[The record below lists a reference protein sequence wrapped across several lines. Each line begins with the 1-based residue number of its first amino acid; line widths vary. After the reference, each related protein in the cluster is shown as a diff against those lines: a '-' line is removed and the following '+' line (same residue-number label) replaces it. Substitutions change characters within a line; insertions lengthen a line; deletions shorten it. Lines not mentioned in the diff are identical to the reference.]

1 MTYHP
6 ILDGP
11 VNVIVPRGQHPKVA
25 KGGNHAVDIRTHPGE
40 PVYAP
45 AAGKIPN
52 VRPDELDGGTTGSVF
67 FTIDLT
73 KAKKTDPAVRVVFA
87 HLNRAQA
94 GRAVVK
100 AGEVIG
106 TAAGDSLHVGCN
118 LADALDEIVGANP

>member
-67 FTIDLT
+67 FTIDFT
-73 KAKKTDPAVRVVFA
+73 KEKKTDPAVRLVLA
-87 HLNRAQA
+87 HLNREAR

-106 TAAGDSLHVGCN
+106 TASGDSLHVGCN
-118 LADALDEIVGANP
+118 LADALDAIVGG

>member
-1 MTYHP
+1 VTYHP

-11 VNVIVPRGQHPKVA
+11 INVAVPRGQHPKVA

-73 KAKKTDPAVRVVFA
+73 KEKKTDPAVRVVFA
-87 HLNRAQA
+87 HLVRSAHR
-94 GRAVVK
+94 RAVVA

-106 TAAGDSLHVGCN
+106 TAAGETLHVGCN
-118 LADALDEIVGANP
+118 LGEALDQIVAA

>member
-1 MTYHP
+1 VTYHP

-11 VNVIVPRGQHPKVA
+11 INIVVSRANHPKVA
-25 KGGNHAVDIRTHPGE
+25 KGGNHAVDIRTHVGE
-40 PVYAP
+40 PIYAP
-45 AAGKIPN
+45 GDGKIPD
-52 VRPDELDGGTTGSVF
+52 VHADQLDGGTKTSVF

-87 HLNRAQA
+87 HLNRAQK

-106 TAAGDSLHVGCN
+106 TAAGETLHVGCN
-118 LADALDEIVGANP
+118 LADALDQIVAA